1 MQNFSGCRRGRRR
14 ISSGLCSQMLVTCFA
29 ISVIHNFVADI
40 YIVVTREISTVSV
53 SPQQNELRVHVL
65 VQLVWKFIRPPPPT
79 IVIIRVKSGC
89 ERGALGDAARSS
101 EFSSTNEPKM
111 LCYFWIRHGFLLFV
125 LSVTSVSTQPPPV
138 LFPQRERER
147 DLIFHGTNGTYCPFE
162 VLPP

>member
-1 MQNFSGCRRGRRR
+1 LFLCEERPGFYSETLFNYPRRKPSCGEQGAVCFLTTIMEKLWQFRMQNFSGCRRGRRR

-40 YIVVTREISTVSV
+40 YTVVTREISTVSV

-89 ERGALGDAARSS
+89 GRGALGDAARSS

-111 LCYFWIRHGFLLFV
+111 LCYF
-125 LSVTSVSTQPPPV
+125 
-138 LFPQRERER
+138 
-147 DLIFHGTNGTYCPFE
+147 
-162 VLPP
+162 